1 MKNAKITSRFIEGM
15 SHDLNTCQK
24 GYSETISVVI
34 YKIEIPIINSIKAK
48 KKKKGSLL
56 DPPGILCESY
66 KNYCFK

>member
-48 KKKKGSLL
+48 KKRKKGA
-56 DPPGILCESY
+56 C
-66 KNYCFK
+66 